1 MDADYKMLTISL
13 VIQAITGELP
23 HGDDRFIRDAV
34 IDSRHSSADSLFIA
48 LPGEKVDGHV
58 YVEEAFVNGSIAALI
73 DQELGGEYKTIDLR
87 NGWNPGDQLE
97 LGDTPICILVKD
109 SLEAMQQIARFW
121 RKQLDVEVIGITG
134 SVGKSTTK
142 EVVAEV
148 LNRRYKTLKSPGNLN
163 NEIGL
168 PLTLLKLNH
177 EHERA
182 VLEMGFYIPGE
193 IDFLCDLALPK
204 VGVVTNVGTVHAE
217 RAGTIDDIVRGKSE
231 LVKYLPPAPDG
242 LAILNYDDPLVKE
255 MANLTEAQVF
265 SYGLTPEADLWAD
278 NVVGLGLDG
287 IRFRLHYR
295 NEVIHLRVP
304 LIGRHSVHTALRAA
318 AVGLNDGL
326 SWQGIVDGLQSG
338 NTQLRLV
345 AVRSESGAII
355 LDDTYN
361 ASPESTLAALN
372 LLDDLDGKK
381 IAVLGDMLELG
392 QYEKQGH
399 DMVGAR
405 VAEVVDEL
413 VTIGDKSKWISTA
426 AVHAGLDG
434 KKVKEFENSEQSVDY
449 LKDHLDSKDVVLVKG
464 SRGMQM
470 EIIVTSLETV
480 R

>member
-1 MDADYKMLTISL
+1 
-13 VIQAITGELP
+13 
-23 HGDDRFIRDAV
+23 
-34 IDSRHSSADSLFIA
+34 
-48 LPGEKVDGHV
+48 
-58 YVEEAFVNGSIAALI
+58 
-73 DQELGGEYKTIDLR
+73 
-87 NGWNPGDQLE
+87 
-97 LGDTPICILVKD
+97 
-109 SLEAMQQIARFW
+109 
-121 RKQLDVEVIGITG
+121 
-134 SVGKSTTK
+134 
-142 EVVAEV
+142 
-148 LNRRYKTLKSPGNLN
+148 
-163 NEIGL
+163 
-168 PLTLLKLNH
+168 
-177 EHERA
+177 
-182 VLEMGFYIPGE
+182 
-193 IDFLCDLALPK
+193 
-204 VGVVTNVGTVHAE
+204 
-217 RAGTIDDIVRGKSE
+217 
-231 LVKYLPPAPDG
+231 
-242 LAILNYDDPLVKE
+242 
-255 MANLTEAQVF
+255 
-265 SYGLTPEADLWAD
+265 
-278 NVVGLGLDG
+278 
-287 IRFRLHYR
+287 
-295 NEVIHLRVP
+295 VP

>member
-1 MDADYKMLTISL
+1 
-13 VIQAITGELP
+13 
-23 HGDDRFIRDAV
+23 
-34 IDSRHSSADSLFIA
+34 
-48 LPGEKVDGHV
+48 
-58 YVEEAFVNGSIAALI
+58 
-73 DQELGGEYKTIDLR
+73 
-87 NGWNPGDQLE
+87 
-97 LGDTPICILVKD
+97 
-109 SLEAMQQIARFW
+109 
-121 RKQLDVEVIGITG
+121 
-134 SVGKSTTK
+134 
-142 EVVAEV
+142 
-148 LNRRYKTLKSPGNLN
+148 
-163 NEIGL
+163 
-168 PLTLLKLNH
+168 
-177 EHERA
+177 
-182 VLEMGFYIPGE
+182 
-193 IDFLCDLALPK
+193 

-217 RAGTIDDIVRGKSE
+217 RAGTIDDIARGKSE